1 MAFMKHTGEGDSG
14 GRGAA
19 VTLEAGRPTVRPAAP
34 DKILIIDD
42 NDINRQVLMGILR
55 KEGYA
60 LLQAADGAQALAAAR
75 REHPDLVLLDIMMPL
90 MDGYEVCSRLKK
102 DPSTAD
108 IPVIFLSAL
117 TETANKV
124 KGLDLGAVDYITKP
138 FDQAEV
144 LARVRSHLKIRH
156 LTQEL
161 VAANRDLLEKQENL
175 DRDLEAARDI
185 QVSLIPRAAPVDDAV
200 HVRWIFEP
208 CDRIGGDVFNLY
220 RLDDRHLV
228 AYVVDVSGHGVPAA
242 MVTVSVSQSL
252 SPLLGYSVRREGE
265 TTGGFSIPAPSE
277 VLAGLDRE
285 YPIERFEKYF
295 TICYLVFDLAT
306 GHVRYS
312 RAGHPMP
319 IVVRRDGQSE
329 MLAAGGTIIGLGSAT
344 PFEEGEVT
352 LRTGDRLYLYTDGIL
367 EQENGSGEMYGEERL
382 AAELRAGGGESIETV
397 CERVMESMRRFGA
410 SERPQDD
417 ITLVAIEF
425 RGVAGMADAGAD

>member
-1 MAFMKHTGEGDSG
+1 
-14 GRGAA
+14 
-19 VTLEAGRPTVRPAAP
+19 VTLLVDKTIVRPTGP

-60 LLQAADGAQALAAAR
+60 LLQAADGAQAVAAAQ
-75 REHPDLVLLDIMMPL
+75 REHPDLVLLDIMMPI
-90 MDGYEVCSRLKK
+90 MDGYEVCTRMKK
-102 DPSTAD
+102 DPDTKD
-108 IPVIFLSAL
+108 IPIIFLSAL

-156 LTQEL
+156 LTQDL
-161 VAANRDLLEKQENL
+161 VAANRDLVEKQKSL
-175 DRDLEAARDI
+175 DLDLEAARDI
-185 QVSLIPRAAPVDDAV
+185 QASLIPRDAPVDDAI
-200 HVRWIFEP
+200 HVRWKFEP
-208 CDRIGGDVFNLY
+208 CDRIGGDVFNFY

-252 SPLLGYSVRREGE
+252 SPLAGYIVKRDGEGA
-265 TTGGFSIPAPSE
+265 GFQIPAPHE
-277 VLAGLDRE
+277 VLTRLDHE

-295 TICYLVFDLAT
+295 TICYLVLDLLT

-319 IVVRRDGQSE
+319 IVVRTDGAFE
-329 MLAAGGTIIGLGSAT
+329 YLAAGGTIIGLGSAM
-344 PFEEGEVT
+344 PFEEGEID
-352 LRTGDRLYLYTDGIL
+352 LRAGDRLYLYTDGIV
-367 EQENGSGEMYGEERL
+367 EHENRGGEMFGEERL
-382 AAELRAGGGESIETV
+382 AAELRAGCTQPIDAV
-397 CERVMESMRRFGA
+397 CERVMESMTEFGA
-410 SERPQDD
+410 GARPQDD
-417 ITLVAIEF
+417 VTLVAIEF
-425 RGVAGMADAGAD
+425 RGTGADAAPPACA